1 VSSNDKTADLLVATT
16 RATKADA
23 GAAANKSK
31 NAPAEAKVSKKK
43 AAPKKAASKPVA
55 KKVVANKPATRK
67 APAKKA
73 PAKAKTAPKKKEV
86 EAIVSFGRRVWP
98 D

>member
-16 RATKADA
+16 RATKAETGTDA
-23 GAAANKSK
+23 QAPEKKQLGGAAATQ
-31 NAPAEAKVSKKK
+31 
-43 AAPKKAASKPVA
+43 
-55 KKVVANKPATRK
+55 ATKK

-73 PAKAKTAPKKKEV
+73 PAKKKAVAKKAPAKKAAARKAPAKKAAKSQKEKL
-86 EAIVSFGRRVWP
+86 VSTFTFGRRVWP